1 MPEVILTVKY
11 TVSHFMFDYG
21 VYKTECLDLI
31 HQLKMFFI
39 FISIIA
45 VLQCVPTTNR
55 EALRAKL
62 LDAQNVMQFDQTE
75 FDRLWNLGMT
85 NGNFKIW

>member
-1 MPEVILTVKY
+1 
-11 TVSHFMFDYG
+11 
-21 VYKTECLDLI
+21 
-31 HQLKMFFI
+31 MFFI
-39 FISIIA
+39 FISIVG

-75 FDRLWNLGMT
+75 FYRLWNLGMT